1 MTDLRIILERVQRT
15 TGSIYNTLRC
25 IQKVSYAVIIL
36 PIINKFKDELVRG
49 LRNSWVLRMVNGIWK
64 MSSWKERKQN
74 EDVSV
79 IKI

>member
-1 MTDLRIILERVQRT
+1 MYFITNADTQVKNRVMTDLRIILERVQRT

-49 LRNSWVLRMVNGIWK
+49 LRTVGS
-64 MSSWKERKQN
+64 
-74 EDVSV
+74 
-79 IKI
+79 